1 MNSIPRGVVRS
12 LAPILSLFA
21 LAAIAAYPLISA
33 AGTDTFEYD
42 ELGRLKKVTYA
53 NGTSTTYT
61 LDAAGNRTAL
71 NTGSSSSSSGG
82 SSGGPPTY
90 IAITSSTGAILPSAS
105 SLYSVSNYCQPAGP
119 SQSVCFWEVRKSY
132 GNYSPVALVVKTPPG
147 SIPACASGTT
157 QQIASGYV
165 RSACVLTAL
174 STVYGQ

>member
-1 MNSIPRGVVRS
+1 MIWRPRSATLSIAS
-12 LAPILSLFA
+12 YI
-21 LAAIAAYPLISA
+21 AIFVLVTAAAYPLLTF
-33 AGTDTFEYD
+33 AGTDIFEYD

-61 LDAAGNRTAL
+61 LDPAGNRTAL
-71 NTGSSSSSSGG
+71 NTGG
-82 SSGGPPTY
+82 SSGGGPTY
-90 IAITSSTGAILPSAS
+90 IAITSASGTILPSAA
-105 SLYSVSNYCQPAGP
+105 SLYNVSNYCQPAGP

-132 GNYSPVALVVKTPPG
+132 GNYSPVALVVKMPPG
-147 SIPACASGTT
+147 SIPACTSGTT